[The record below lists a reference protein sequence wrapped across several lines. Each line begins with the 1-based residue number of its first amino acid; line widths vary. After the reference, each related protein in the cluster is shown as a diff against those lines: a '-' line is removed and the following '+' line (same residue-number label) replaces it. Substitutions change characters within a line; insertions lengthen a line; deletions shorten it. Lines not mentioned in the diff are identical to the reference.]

1 MLVKDLVALL
11 SKLDQNADVEA
22 IAESEELNLALTEVE
37 QVVSAE
43 DSNTGQ
49 GLVFLYCTVIDEE

>member
-22 IAESEELNLALTEVE
+22 IVESEELNLALTEVE

-49 GLVFLYCTVIDEE
+49 GLVFLYCTVAVD